1 MKAREDIRFMK
12 KFVTIKMLACY
23 TALTALILA
32 VCFAYTPSQAVAAG
46 ADAGMYYEVIA
57 NACIREKPDK
67 SSRQIGTA
75 KKGSV
80 VLMLDVKADPDYSMV
95 SFDGETGYIFTGC
108 IKAAEKD
115 APAGGTK
122 TMLGGN
128 PATGTKVMTA
138 SDAWVIAKEKG
149 LTEFEAPVK
158 FVMTSSD
165 AWSVANEKGL
175 TVMVS
180 MEPAAQAG
188 AAPSRK
194 AGLGVLSALMGA
206 GAGINLDS
214 MVYQADSS
222 AETETP
228 KAQLAET
235 AHINEVVYRTARY
248 VKMYEKPDS
257 KSDVMM
263 SIPEGMTILVF
274 GSGEGEYCR
283 IAYNGKSGYIKTD
296 AITDNTKDV
305 NAGGGELFEVT
316 AYCPCRI
323 CCQKYSNELN
333 GGEPHTATGTV
344 PEAGR
349 TIAVDPTVIP
359 YGSVVEI
366 EGLGT
371 FIAEDCGGK
380 IKENHIDVYFNTHE
394 EAKAFGKKMLH
405 VIVVQ

>member
-1 MKAREDIRFMK
+1 MK
-12 KFVTIKMLACY
+12 KFVTIKALACY
-23 TALTALILA
+23 AAIVIMLLA
-32 VCFAYTPSQAVAAG
+32 GGFMYMPSQAVAAG

-95 SFDGETGYIFTGC
+95 SYDGETGYIFTGC
-108 IKAAEKD
+108 IKAADK
-115 APAGGTK
+115 
-122 TMLGGN
+122 N
-128 PATGTKVMTA
+128 PAANSSKAMAGEKKSVAVNVMT
-138 SDAWVIAKEKG
+138 SSEAWVNAKENG
-149 LTEFEAPVK
+149 LTEINAPIR

-165 AWSVANEKGL
+165 AWSTAKERGL
-175 TVMVS
+175 TEMVS
-180 MEPAAQAG
+180 LDTPVQTS
-188 AAPSRK
+188 AAPSHK
-194 AGLGVLSALMGA
+194 AGLGTLSALLGGSSKIDLESA
-206 GAGINLDS
+206 A
-214 MVYQADSS
+214 YQS
-222 AETETP
+222 ETP
-228 KAQLAET
+228 AEAEAPESKSAAST
-235 AHINEVVYRTARY
+235 HASEIVYKTARY
-248 VKMYEKPDS
+248 VKMYEKPDG

-263 SIPEGMTILVF
+263 SIPEGTTILVF

-283 IAYNGKSGYIKTD
+283 IAYKGKSGYIKSD

-305 NAGGGELFEVT
+305 NAGGGELFEIT
-316 AYCPCRI
+316 AYCPCHI

-380 IKENHIDVYFNTHE
+380 IKENHIDVYFDTHE
-394 EAKAFGKKMLH
+394 EARAFGKKMLH

>member
-1 MKAREDIRFMK
+1 MK
-12 KFVTIKMLACY
+12 KFVTIKVLARYAAIVIML
-23 TALTALILA
+23 LA
-32 VCFAYTPSQAVAAG
+32 GGFMYTPSQAVAAG

-95 SFDGETGYIFTGC
+95 SYDGETGYIFTGC
-108 IKAAEKD
+108 IKAADK
-115 APAGGTK
+115 
-122 TMLGGN
+122 N
-128 PATGTKVMTA
+128 PAANSSKAMAGEKKSVAVNVMTSSEA
-138 SDAWVIAKEKG
+138 RVNAKENG
-149 LTEFEAPVK
+149 LTEINAPIR

-165 AWSVANEKGL
+165 AWSAAKERGL
-175 TVMVS
+175 TEMVS
-180 MEPAAQAG
+180 LDTPVQTS
-188 AAPSRK
+188 AAPSHK
-194 AGLGVLSALMGA
+194 AGLGTLSALLGGSSKIDLESA
-206 GAGINLDS
+206 A
-214 MVYQADSS
+214 YQS
-222 AETETP
+222 ETP
-228 KAQLAET
+228 AEAEAPESKSAAST
-235 AHINEVVYRTARY
+235 HASEIVYKTARY
-248 VKMYEKPDS
+248 VKMYEKPDG

-263 SIPEGMTILVF
+263 SIPEGTTILVF
-274 GSGEGEYCR
+274 GSGEGEFCR
-283 IAYNGKSGYIKTD
+283 IAYKGKSGYIKSD

-305 NAGGGELFEVT
+305 NAGGGELFEIT
-316 AYCPCRI
+316 AYCPCHI

-380 IKENHIDVYFNTHE
+380 IKENHIDVYFDTHE
-394 EAKAFGKKMLH
+394 EARAFGKKMLH

>member
-1 MKAREDIRFMK
+1 MK

-23 TALTALILA
+23 IALAAMIIA
-32 VCFAYTPSQAVAAG
+32 VCFANTPSHAVAAG

-108 IKAAEKD
+108 IKATEKNSSANSPKAALD
-115 APAGGTK
+115 SK
-122 TMLGGN
+122 
-128 PATGTKVMTA
+128 PATDAKVMTA
-138 SDAWVIAKEKG
+138 SEAWVNAKEKG
-149 LTEFEAPVK
+149 LTEIKAPAK
-158 FVMTSSD
+158 NVMTSSD
-165 AWSVANEKGL
+165 AWSAANEKGL

-180 MEPAAQAG
+180 MEPAAQTG
-188 AAPSRK
+188 SAPTRK
-194 AGLGVLSALMGA
+194 AGLGALSALMGS
-206 GAGINLDS
+206 GNGINLDNAT
-214 MVYQADSS
+214 YQADSS
-222 AETETP
+222 YETETP
-228 KAQLAET
+228 KAQSAES
-235 AHINEVVYRTARY
+235 AHKSDVIYRTACY

-257 KSDVMM
+257 KSNVMM

-283 IAYNGKSGYIKTD
+283 IAYKGKSGYIRSD

-305 NAGGGELFEVT
+305 NAGGGELFEIT

-323 CCQKYSNELN
+323 CCQKYSNEIN

-380 IKENHIDVYFNTHE
+380 IKENHIDVYFDTHE
-394 EAKAFGKKMLH
+394 EARAFGKKMLH